1 MAKRILF
8 LCVLAAALAPAS
20 DDGAA
25 GGPNGLEGR
34 AFHWRPALIQS
45 GLFLSIQHSFRLAT
59 EEGTRAELRGPF
71 FRDYLHSIHDVG
83 GWGDGDPFI
92 VNYVGHPMMG
102 AVTGF
107 IQTQNDARGRVAEF
121 GSEEYWHSRL
131 RAMAWSAAFSLQFEL
146 GPLSEASIGNV
157 GKKDG
162 TMGMV
167 DMVTTPTAGVAL
179 ITLEDILD
187 RYVVRRIEAR
197 TGNRI
202 IRILARSVLNPD
214 RSFANVMR
222 FKYPWHRDNRPG
234 VSFR

>member
-1 MAKRILF
+1 MTKRILL
-8 LCVLAAALAPAS
+8 LCALAAALARALVGAS
-20 DDGAA
+20 DSGA
-25 GGPNGLEGR
+25 GGIEGR
-34 AFHWRPALIQS
+34 AFHWRPALTQS
-45 GLFLSIQHSFRLAT
+45 GIFLGIQHSFRLAT

-71 FRDYLHSIHDVG
+71 FRDYIHSIHDLG

-107 IQTQNDARGRVAEF
+107 IQIQNDARGRVAAF
-121 GSEEYWHSRL
+121 GTEEYWHSRL
-131 RAMAWSAAFSLQFEL
+131 RAMAWSAAFSTQFEL

-179 ITLEDILD
+179 ITLEDVLD
-187 RYVVRRIEAR
+187 RYVVRKVEAR
-197 TGNRI
+197 TGNRV
-202 IRILARSVLNPD
+202 IRILARAVLNPD
-214 RSFANVMR
+214 RSFANVLR
-222 FKYPWHRDNRPG
+222 FKYPWHRDDRPG

>member
-1 MAKRILF
+1 MTKRMLL
-8 LCVLAAALAPAS
+8 LCVLAAALAPAF
-20 DDGAA
+20 DGPVAA
-25 GGPNGLEGR
+25 PNGLESR

-45 GLFLSIQHSFRLAT
+45 GIFLGIQHSFRLAT
-59 EEGTRAELRGPF
+59 EPGTRAELKGPF
-71 FRDYLHSIHDVG
+71 LRDYFHSIHDLG

-107 IQTQNDARGRVAEF
+107 IQIQNDGRGRVATF
-121 GSEEYWHSRL
+121 GTEEYWHSRL

-157 GKKDG
+157 GKQDG

-167 DMVTTPTAGVAL
+167 DMVTTPLAGVGL
-179 ITLEDILD
+179 ITLEDVLD
-187 RYVVRRIEAR
+187 RYVVRKVEDR
-197 TGNRI
+197 TRNRV
-202 IRILARSVLNPD
+202 IRLLVRSVLNPD
-214 RSFANVMR
+214 RSFANVLR

-234 VSFR
+234 VSFRP